1 MHTTIRVP
9 CYKKNIDESKKTLLH
24 GKYIYIYIKIIGKR
38 RVKEARK
45 ISGGATINKRQ
56 RRGFAIK

>member
-1 MHTTIRVP
+1 M
-9 CYKKNIDESKKTLLH
+9 ES
-24 GKYIYIYIKIIGKR
+24 IYIYIKIIGKR